1 MISVPASIISK
12 SATPGPHSFK
22 VKSNMR
28 EKSNIELKSELAD
41 LKKQRNKDSED
52 VRILKVELGKL
63 EQIWKKYK
71 TTIPKGSN

>member
-1 MISVPASIISK
+1 
-12 SATPGPHSFK
+12 
-22 VKSNMR
+22 MR